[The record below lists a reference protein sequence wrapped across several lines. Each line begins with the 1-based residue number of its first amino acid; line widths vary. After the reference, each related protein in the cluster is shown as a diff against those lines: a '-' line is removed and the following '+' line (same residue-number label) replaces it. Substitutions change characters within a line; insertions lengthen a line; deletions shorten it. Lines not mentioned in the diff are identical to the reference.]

1 MKKPAAI
8 DPRAEKVLSLL
19 AGKPEAAEIVL
30 GGYFALRYYVD
41 YRQTHDVDAWWK
53 TRAHPD
59 AEALIR
65 EAMRRV
71 AEGEGCELKERKFGE
86 TFVESGFL
94 ARVEGMLV
102 PTDEARSRATGI
114 ETLGTDTFGWV
125 RTRVG
130 TLAAT
135 LFGAYHRLSLMGLM
149 AMVALALVIG
159 ALTDALVER
168 KTALLNSEITNA
180 VFYHSAKGVLFWL
193 LLLPVLIA
201 ISPVTIRSTAL
212 IVWGVS
218 VPLLLWVGAR
228 NVQEM

>member
-1 MKKPAAI
+1 MTLLSDK
-8 DPRAEKVLSLL
+8 LSLIGL
-19 AGKPEAAEIVL
+19 LVILLEVALVVLVVSPEQA
-30 GGYFALRYYVD
+30 R
-41 YRQTHDVDAWWK
+41 
-53 TRAHPD
+53 RA
-59 AEALIR
+59 
-65 EAMRRV
+65 RV
-71 AEGEGCELKERKFGE
+71 AEQETATAVFGAPLAARARAFAERKFGE

-114 ETLGTDTFGWV
+114 ETLGTD
-125 RTRVG
+125 G

-135 LFGAYHRLSLMGLM
+135 LFGAYHRLYLMGLM

>member
-1 MKKPAAI
+1 MTLLSDK
-8 DPRAEKVLSLL
+8 LSLIGL
-19 AGKPEAAEIVL
+19 LVILLEVALVVLVVSPEQARSA
-30 GGYFALRYYVD
+30 
-41 YRQTHDVDAWWK
+41 
-53 TRAHPD
+53 
-59 AEALIR
+59 
-65 EAMRRV
+65 RV
-71 AEGEGCELKERKFGE
+71 AEQETATAVFGAPLAARARAFAERKFGE

-94 ARVEGMLV
+94 AQVEGMLV

-135 LFGAYHRLSLMGLM
+135 LFGAYHRLYLMGLM

>member
-1 MKKPAAI
+1 MLK
-8 DPRAEKVLSLL
+8 
-19 AGKPEAAEIVL
+19 
-30 GGYFALRYYVD
+30 
-41 YRQTHDVDAWWK
+41 
-53 TRAHPD
+53 
-59 AEALIR
+59 IR
-65 EAMRRV
+65 SESH
-71 AEGEGCELKERKFGE
+71 LFGE
-86 TFVESGFL
+86 TIVESGFL

-125 RTRVG
+125 RTRLG

-135 LFGAYHRLSLMGLM
+135 LFGAYHRLYLMGLM

-212 IVWGVS
+212 VVWGVS

>member
-1 MKKPAAI
+1 MTLLSDK
-8 DPRAEKVLSLL
+8 LSLIGL
-19 AGKPEAAEIVL
+19 LVILLEVALVVL
-30 GGYFALRYYVD
+30 VVSLEQAR
-41 YRQTHDVDAWWK
+41 
-53 TRAHPD
+53 RA
-59 AEALIR
+59 
-65 EAMRRV
+65 RV
-71 AEGEGCELKERKFGE
+71 AEQETATAVFGAPLAARARAFAERKFGE

-125 RTRVG
+125 RTRLG

-135 LFGAYHRLSLMGLM
+135 LFGAYHRLYLMGLM

>member
-1 MKKPAAI
+1 MTLLSDK
-8 DPRAEKVLSLL
+8 LSLIGL
-19 AGKPEAAEIVL
+19 LVILLEVALVVLVVSPEQARSA
-30 GGYFALRYYVD
+30 
-41 YRQTHDVDAWWK
+41 
-53 TRAHPD
+53 
-59 AEALIR
+59 
-65 EAMRRV
+65 RV
-71 AEGEGCELKERKFGE
+71 AEQETATAVFGAPLAARARAFAERKFGE

-125 RTRVG
+125 RTRLG

-135 LFGAYHRLSLMGLM
+135 LFGAYHRLYLMGLM

-218 VPLLLWVGAR
+218 VPLLLWVGAGS
-228 NVQEM
+228 VQEM

>member
-1 MKKPAAI
+1 MTLLSDK
-8 DPRAEKVLSLL
+8 LSLIGL
-19 AGKPEAAEIVL
+19 LVILLEVALVVLVVSPEQARSA
-30 GGYFALRYYVD
+30 
-41 YRQTHDVDAWWK
+41 
-53 TRAHPD
+53 
-59 AEALIR
+59 
-65 EAMRRV
+65 RV
-71 AEGEGCELKERKFGE
+71 AEQETATAVFGAPLAARARAFAERKFGE

-135 LFGAYHRLSLMGLM
+135 LFGAYHRLYLMGLM

>member
-1 MKKPAAI
+1 MTLLSDK
-8 DPRAEKVLSLL
+8 LSLIGL
-19 AGKPEAAEIVL
+19 LVILLEVALVVLVVSPEQARSA
-30 GGYFALRYYVD
+30 
-41 YRQTHDVDAWWK
+41 
-53 TRAHPD
+53 
-59 AEALIR
+59 
-65 EAMRRV
+65 RV
-71 AEGEGCELKERKFGE
+71 AEQETATAVFGAPLAARARAFAERKFGE

-125 RTRVG
+125 RTRLG

-135 LFGAYHRLSLMGLM
+135 LFGAYHRLYLMGLM

>member
-1 MKKPAAI
+1 
-8 DPRAEKVLSLL
+8 
-19 AGKPEAAEIVL
+19 
-30 GGYFALRYYVD
+30 
-41 YRQTHDVDAWWK
+41 
-53 TRAHPD
+53 
-59 AEALIR
+59 
-65 EAMRRV
+65 
-71 AEGEGCELKERKFGE
+71 
-86 TFVESGFL
+86 
-94 ARVEGMLV
+94 
-102 PTDEARSRATGI
+102 
-114 ETLGTDTFGWV
+114 
-125 RTRVG
+125 
-130 TLAAT
+130 
-135 LFGAYHRLSLMGLM
+135 MGLM

-212 IVWGVS
+212 VVWGGS

>member
-1 MKKPAAI
+1 MTLLSDK
-8 DPRAEKVLSLL
+8 LSLIGL
-19 AGKPEAAEIVL
+19 LVILLEVALVVLVVSPEQARSA
-30 GGYFALRYYVD
+30 
-41 YRQTHDVDAWWK
+41 
-53 TRAHPD
+53 
-59 AEALIR
+59 
-65 EAMRRV
+65 RV
-71 AEGEGCELKERKFGE
+71 AEQETATAVFGAPLAARARAFAERKFGE

-94 ARVEGMLV
+94 AQVEGMLV

-135 LFGAYHRLSLMGLM
+135 LFGAYHRLYLMGLM

-193 LLLPVLIA
+193 LLLPLLIA

>member
-1 MKKPAAI
+1 MTLLSDK
-8 DPRAEKVLSLL
+8 LSLIGLLVILLEVALVVLVVSPEQARRARVEEQETATAVFGAPL
-19 AGKPEAAEIVL
+19 AARARA
-30 GGYFALRYYVD
+30 FA
-41 YRQTHDVDAWWK
+41 
-53 TRAHPD
+53 
-59 AEALIR
+59 
-65 EAMRRV
+65 
-71 AEGEGCELKERKFGE
+71 ERKFGE

-125 RTRVG
+125 RTRLG

-135 LFGAYHRLSLMGLM
+135 LFGAYHRLYLMGLM

>member
-1 MKKPAAI
+1 MTLLS
-8 DPRAEKVLSLL
+8 DNLSLIGL
-19 AGKPEAAEIVL
+19 LVILLEVALIVL
-30 GGYFALRYYVD
+30 VVSPEQAR
-41 YRQTHDVDAWWK
+41 
-53 TRAHPD
+53 RA
-59 AEALIR
+59 
-65 EAMRRV
+65 RV
-71 AEGEGCELKERKFGE
+71 AEQETAAAVCGAPRAARAGAFAERKFGE
-86 TFVESGFL
+86 TFVESGFRG
-94 ARVEGMLV
+94 RVEGMLV

-125 RTRVG
+125 RTRLG

-135 LFGAYHRLSLMGLM
+135 LFGAYHRLYLMGLM

-212 IVWGVS
+212 VVWGVS